1 MTVEIGYRNNR
12 YIDACLA
19 YGGGHQLLDH
29 WRALGDLLA
38 HRAGWHFDIAQGEA
52 VWNLGAFGESRLT
65 IQALPDGR
73 YRCRD
78 AGVRVALARIEHVT
92 EWLEE
97 REDVAR
103 QVSPMLRQLMAESDW
118 QRLRTYV
125 YEVRVSW
132 SDGWYCAV
140 VRGLPQEA
148 SFGLTLHQVLRQA
161 RTMLVQCAG
170 APDDLA
176 EELSLRVRLDVGA
189 TQSLIAG

>member
-1 MTVEIGYRNNR
+1 MTVEVGYRNNR
-12 YIDACLA
+12 YVDVCLA
-19 YGGGHQLLDH
+19 YGGGHQLLDN

-38 HRAGWHFDIAQGEA
+38 HRAGWHFDIVQGGA
-52 VWNLGAFGESRLT
+52 VWRLGAFGESRLT
-65 IQALPDGR
+65 VQALPDGR

-78 AGVRVALARIEHVT
+78 AEVCVALTSITRVL
-92 EWLEE
+92 EWLEG

-103 QVSPMLRQLMAESDW
+103 QVSPMLRQLIAESDW

-148 SFGLTLHQVLRQA
+148 CFGLTLDQVLHQA

-176 EELSLRVRLDVGA
+176 EELSVRVKLDVGA
-189 TQSLIAG
+189 TKQVINS